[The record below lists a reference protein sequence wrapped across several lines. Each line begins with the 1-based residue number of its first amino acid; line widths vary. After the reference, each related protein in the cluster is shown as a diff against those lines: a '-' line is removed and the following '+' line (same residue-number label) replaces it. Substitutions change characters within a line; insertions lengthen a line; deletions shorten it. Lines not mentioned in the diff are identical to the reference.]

1 MVQNINK
8 LNGKIA
14 ENGYNKKEFA
24 KIIGLSETTLRRKAY
39 TGKSDFSISESL
51 LIKDKLSLSNQ
62 DYLDI
67 FFGPKLEF
75 NSNYT
80 CEHEF

>member
-1 MVQNINK
+1 MVQNVNK

-14 ENGYNKKEFA
+14 ENGYSKQKFA
-24 KIIGLSETTLRRKAY
+24 KVLGISETTFRRKAL
-39 TGKSDFSISESL
+39 TEKSDFSISESL
-51 LIKDKLSLSNQ
+51 LIKDKLNLSNQ

-75 NSNYT
+75 NSN
-80 CEHEF
+80 